1 MVTDNKKEAMN
12 MVAKFIA
19 VISVSLIHSNKITTK
34 MSCMTGGM
42 VMDVV
47 ALWSMGEAGCASLLL
62 AGSRRVAHSTL
73 FSGVSIT
80 SSFHHDQNSI
90 FNLYSCNSKS

>member
-1 MVTDNKKEAMN
+1 MVTDDKKERSNA
-12 MVAKFIA
+12 VAHFIA
-19 VISVSLIHSNKITTK
+19 VILISLIHSNKITTK

-47 ALWSMGEAGCASLLL
+47 ALWTMGEAGCASLLL

-80 SSFHHDQNSI
+80 SSFHHDQK
-90 FNLYSCNSKS
+90 FYF